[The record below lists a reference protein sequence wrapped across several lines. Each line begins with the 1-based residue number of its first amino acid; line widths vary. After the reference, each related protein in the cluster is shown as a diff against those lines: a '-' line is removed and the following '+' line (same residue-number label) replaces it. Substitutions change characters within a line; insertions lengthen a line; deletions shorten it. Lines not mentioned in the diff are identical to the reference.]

1 MSLPDQSSQTDCQ
14 GGGSEFELRIPILV
28 NLFKVGLPTST
39 HSVGR
44 WQATRAPHVIEFTCG
59 DRVAIREGTNKSPHQ
74 VPDPAAA
81 RFLGEFLLQPQGLA
95 RICEAD
101 LLRIRKSN
109 YGGFKRCRSE

>member
-44 WQATRAPHVIEFTCG
+44 WQATPAPHVIEFTCG
-59 DRVAIREGTNKSPHQ
+59 ERVAIREGTNKSPQ
-74 VPDPAAA
+74 VPDPATT
-81 RFLGEFLLQPQGLA
+81 RFLGEFL
-95 RICEAD
+95 
-101 LLRIRKSN
+101 SN